1 MPRSLP
7 VSEVLQRVL
16 DDPSD
21 DSSSSDD
28 EILGD
33 LVVGNESMVFT
44 TPQSRFT
51 VPCDT
56 EPCLIDSA
64 LLNDDEVGEVWLISF
79 IGE

>member
-1 MPRSLP
+1 
-7 VSEVLQRVL
+7 
-16 DDPSD
+16 
-21 DSSSSDD
+21 
-28 EILGD
+28 
-33 LVVGNESMVFT
+33 MVFT

-56 EPCLIDSA
+56 ELCLIDSA